1 MYFITSSCSRGIQ
14 DSLVHLIDIWPM
26 LQRSWWKKCHTE
38 YKVLCS
44 NCWNIN
50 TFSYA
55 FVKCHKCGIPSCPKH
70 SWQSRMRSLWKCNN
84 PDSFF
89 LSSGEGDTIAGHQ
102 DKNAV
107 EKITGWIIL
116 FSFLFLFSHTVKQAW
131 CFQAGFSLST
141 QRFLKTGVVNA
152 PECWALKEPS
162 GKECQL
168 LLQLNQDRWVYAI
181 VPTAYTFSLDMRR
194 KLWTPTL
201 FHIPF

>member
-1 MYFITSSCSRGIQ
+1 
-14 DSLVHLIDIWPM
+14 M

-89 LSSGEGDTIAGHQ
+89 LSSGEGDTIAVHQ

-116 FSFLFLFSHTVKQAW
+116 FFFSPVFLFSHTVKQAW
-131 CFQAGFSLST
+131 SRPDSLVHAEVFEDRCSKCT
-141 QRFLKTGVVNA
+141 WVLSPEGTFRQRVSVV
-152 PECWALKEPS
+152 
-162 GKECQL
+162 
-168 LLQLNQDRWVYAI
+168 V
-181 VPTAYTFSLDMRR
+181 TT
-194 KLWTPTL
+194 
-201 FHIPF
+201 